1 MANKIFSLSGLDH
14 FVWKTF
20 YEYKILYIKCYQ
32 GISSALTLNYKNIF
46 KKRELID
53 LACGRLG
60 LYVEVL

>member
-32 GISSALTLNYKNIF
+32 GISSALTQKHL
-46 KKRELID
+46 KKK
-53 LACGRLG
+53 G
-60 LYVEVL
+60 VN